1 MLHPFIKNLDIE
13 GNIRSILA
21 MLESSLS
28 ENVLENPVGNKP
40 FITIAEME
48 TILFKN
54 GADPGFQNIH
64 HIFFN
69 NFKEIN
75 TLYDYTELLGN
86 LLEFILHH
94 TPLRSYILSGEI
106 FREIY
111 EALETL
117 KNSRFSR
124 TVLDNNDTENRR
136 IICDLIIQ
144 HLKSIN
150 LPFETKPIE
159 DLEVI
164 GVLES
169 RNIAFD
175 TVIMLDVNESIMPQ
189 AKKINPLIPL
199 GIYDILG
206 IPSPEYNEEIFRY
219 YFYRLIRSA
228 HNVHLL
234 YIDSED
240 KPRSRYIEQLIWE
253 KEQAARTVG
262 AIVVDK
268 NTYKINVHLQSIPPS
283 IEKTEQI
290 SGILKEKVFSP
301 SAIDDYVT
309 CPVLFYFRQVLKFEE
324 KKIAGDDIEAAD
336 RGKIIHSI
344 LHETFDDYLNEEIS
358 QSLYKEIVLKMRT
371 VIENQFATKETSG
384 EYYLFKKLAAF
395 KLESFLK
402 INVCETG
409 HPFIIKDL
417 ESRIEGIMNIGDH
430 TVKIKGIIDRVD
442 YFPHNNTYV
451 IADYKT
457 GGAKQYPR
465 SALRQV
471 DFRSIE
477 AIHTHINSFQL
488 PLYVHLFMG
497 RSEIP
502 LTDINAKLILLKNN
516 IEEDLFAGYGLD
528 EKESAFALYLEGV
541 RTVFK
546 DLFDPAQP
554 FAPFDNESCP
564 ECTFKNLCHV

>member
-1 MLHPFIKNLDIE
+1 MPVSIPMRKSSRHTGSYRVQRAERTAIVLPSADALFPLLSFAIDRINSPYNISMGYPLSRTSLYDLVLHVLNAQAQKRKNEQYPTAEYLSIMLHPFIKNLDME

-28 ENVLENPVGNKP
+28 ENILESTVANKP
-40 FITIAEME
+40 FITIDEME

-54 GADPGFQNIH
+54 AADPGFQKIH

-69 NFKEIN
+69 NFEEVN

-86 LLEFILHH
+86 LLEFILRH

-124 TVLDNNDTENRR
+124 TVLDNDDTENRR
-136 IICDLIIQ
+136 IICDFIIQ

-175 TVIMLDVNESIMPQ
+175 TVIMLDVNEGIMPQ

-228 HNVHLL
+228 RNVHLL

-262 AIVVDK
+262 ALVVDK

-283 IEKTEQI
+283 IEKTEKI
-290 SGILKEKVFSP
+290 SGILKEK
-301 SAIDDYVT
+301 
-309 CPVLFYFRQVLKFEE
+309 
-324 KKIAGDDIEAAD
+324 
-336 RGKIIHSI
+336 SI
-344 LHETFDDYLNEEIS
+344 LSVGN
-358 QSLYKEIVLKMRT
+358 R
-371 VIENQFATKETSG
+371 
-384 EYYLFKKLAAF
+384 
-395 KLESFLK
+395 
-402 INVCETG
+402 
-409 HPFIIKDL
+409 
-417 ESRIEGIMNIGDH
+417 
-430 TVKIKGIIDRVD
+430 
-442 YFPHNNTYV
+442 
-451 IADYKT
+451 
-457 GGAKQYPR
+457 
-465 SALRQV
+465 
-471 DFRSIE
+471 
-477 AIHTHINSFQL
+477 
-488 PLYVHLFMG
+488 
-497 RSEIP
+497 
-502 LTDINAKLILLKNN
+502 
-516 IEEDLFAGYGLD
+516 
-528 EKESAFALYLEGV
+528 
-541 RTVFK
+541 
-546 DLFDPAQP
+546 
-554 FAPFDNESCP
+554 
-564 ECTFKNLCHV
+564 